1 MSKKVPSTGYV
12 VNVSAIFH
20 PGDSTTLDRQGR
32 RHQRQDD
39 NAFDSSHDDPDDNH
53 RQDEHLLRAQPIDDV
68 DGIQQKRGGWMM
80 RRTYANKR
88 RVRRGNPATGNRY
101 VRMFEALRTDDGW
114 SLFH

>member
-1 MSKKVPSTGYV
+1 
-12 VNVSAIFH
+12 
-20 PGDSTTLDRQGR
+20 
-32 RHQRQDD
+32 
-39 NAFDSSHDDPDDNH
+39 
-53 RQDEHLLRAQPIDDV
+53 
-68 DGIQQKRGGWMM
+68 MM